1 MLNGYIP
8 LPLARYGR
16 AVLGTTVIPEW
27 KGHFTLTGRTGQ
39 TELNWSFPFDFQP
52 KFPEF

>member
-8 LPLARYGR
+8 VPLARYGR
-16 AVLGTTVIPEW
+16 AVLGTTVMPEW

-39 TELNWSFPFDFQP
+39 SGPPSSKVVTNIPVRP
-52 KFPEF
+52 N